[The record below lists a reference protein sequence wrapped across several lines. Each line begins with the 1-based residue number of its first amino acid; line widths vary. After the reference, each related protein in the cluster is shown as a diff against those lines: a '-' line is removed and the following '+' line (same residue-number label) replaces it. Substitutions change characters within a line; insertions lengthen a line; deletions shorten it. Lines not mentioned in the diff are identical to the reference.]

1 MVERVVDENFNF
13 PIKVTPIPKESEIEE
28 LINEKEANSLRSRE
42 EEKINMSIEMSKN
55 YLGLKDT
62 DKHYILIKIITCSL
76 EMISSMSELITFLEK
91 DINKKEDIEK
101 LLIKVLKT
109 QCCGENGRC
118 NKGNNY
124 ENLLKSFVENYPS
137 TPNEF
142 LEENQYPSNPLE
154 FILKVLE
161 IFNNNNLL
169 TYENLPHYYEADK
182 LEISDHILSEKNKE
196 LRKIVEESRIRK
208 FFGVAYTVPF
218 TQVCKN
224 TSCKKPYF
232 VNFNCQL
239 EFYFTYIYNEEN
251 SINSYLNDRFSKK
264 KMKSTCVTCKVSNED
279 YRTRFETM
287 MINVPKYL
295 LINVKFENEDEE
307 IIDGHDLTFSEIN
320 NLKILSYDY
329 ELSGVIQRE
338 SEKEFF
344 SIRKVEGIYIDS
356 EENIVQTSD
365 EYIFKNAF
373 ILYYTLQ

>member
-1 MVERVVDENFNF
+1 M
-13 PIKVTPIPKESEIEE
+13 
-28 LINEKEANSLRSRE
+28 
-42 EEKINMSIEMSKN
+42 
-55 YLGLKDT
+55 
-62 DKHYILIKIITCSL
+62 
-76 EMISSMSELITFLEK
+76 
-91 DINKKEDIEK
+91 
-101 LLIKVLKT
+101 
-109 QCCGENGRC
+109 
-118 NKGNNY
+118 
-124 ENLLKSFVENYPS
+124 
-137 TPNEF
+137 
-142 LEENQYPSNPLE
+142 
-154 FILKVLE
+154 
-161 IFNNNNLL
+161 
-169 TYENLPHYYEADK
+169 PHYYEADK